1 MSAYRHRQYSIP
13 GLVSLT
19 LLPLLM
25 LWFWIR
31 DPQSAPFMLVALLL
45 VAVILYLFSSLTV
58 EVSDREIAWAF
69 GPNFW
74 RNRIALSDITK
85 VETTYLP
92 WYYGS
97 GIKWSPLGWMY
108 LVSMGGDAV
117 KIELKDGSAIRI
129 GTNDPQGLS
138 AALAAGKATPK

>member
-1 MSAYRHRQYSIP
+1 MSAYRHRQLSIP
-13 GLVSLT
+13 TMVT
-19 LLPLLM
+19 FAALPLIV
-25 LWFWIR
+25 LWYWIR
-31 DPQSAPFMLVALLL
+31 DPQVAPFMLVAMLF
-45 VAVILYLFSSLTV
+45 VAIILFLFSSLTV
-58 EVSDREIAWAF
+58 EVSDREITWAF

-74 RNRIALSDITK
+74 RNRIALSDIAK

-97 GIKWSPLGWMY
+97 GIKWSGNGWMY

-117 KIELKDGSAIRI
+117 KIDLKDGNSIRI

-138 AALAAGKATPK
+138 AALAAKVTPK